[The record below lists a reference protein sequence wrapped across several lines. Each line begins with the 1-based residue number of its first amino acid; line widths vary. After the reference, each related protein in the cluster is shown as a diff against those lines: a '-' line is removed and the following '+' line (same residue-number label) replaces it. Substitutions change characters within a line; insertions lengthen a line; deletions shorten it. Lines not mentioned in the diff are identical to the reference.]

1 MAEIPETSETLLR
14 AIGGDSGHARWGEFV
29 ARYRPMMEAY
39 LQSRFPTLDADELI
53 QETFIALVKILPR
66 YRWSPD
72 EKGAFRNYLTGIL
85 RRRALKML
93 AREKRRAEVQRDL
106 AQAEPSA
113 SGPAERDEEERG
125 WREAVY
131 AVALRLYLAD
141 ETVQERTKEVFRR
154 VALQGEP
161 PESVASAFGIAR
173 NAVDQ
178 IKNRAVRRLRELVEA
193 LRKAGE

>member
-1 MAEIPETSETLLR
+1 MADIPETSETLLR
-14 AIGGDSGHARWGEFV
+14 AIGGDSDHVRWCEFV

-39 LQSRFPTLDADELI
+39 LQSRFPLLDADELI
-53 QETFIALVKILPR
+53 QETFIVLVKTLPR

-72 EKGAFRNYLTGIL
+72 EKGAFHNYLTGIL

-93 AREKRRAEVQRDL
+93 AREKRRAEVRKDL
-106 AQAEPSA
+106 AQGKPSVN
-113 SGPAERDEEERG
+113 GPADRDEEERS
-125 WREAVY
+125 WRESVY

-141 ETVQERTKEVFRR
+141 GSVQVRTKEVFRR
-154 VALQGEP
+154 VALEGES

-178 IKNRAVRRLRELVEA
+178 IKNRATRRLRELVEA